1 MYGVLSVRGPKQG
14 TEHLTWLDI
23 GGGPE
28 SVDGRAVLHAALTG
42 SLENHPGAFNHAT
55 GER

>member
-1 MYGVLSVRGPKQG
+1 MMYGVLTVRGPKQG

-28 SVDGRAVLHAALTG
+28 SVDGRTVL
-42 SLENHPGAFNHAT
+42 
-55 GER
+55 